1 MDHHLSISSNSTL
14 AGHPPSPPGGA
25 AREQVPKSTPRREL
39 KGVYCSVGKKR
50 RIVFRYRCGRWD
62 QFESLYPWC
71 IREALRIGLERIDEA
86 VPSSLDKA
94 AKLDDENWLAN
105 NRRTRRYIA
114 ESPELLYIDSPHL
127 QGQSEKVSG
136 YHVTTNIPWRDVPNI
151 LRLICQ
157 AADLEYGSL
166 ADIPL

>member
-1 MDHHLSISSNSTL
+1 MEQHLSISPISVQ
-14 AGHPPSPPGGA
+14 AGNPSFPPGGTA
-25 AREQVPKSTPRREL
+25 SEQASTGAPRREL

-62 QFESLYPWC
+62 QFESFYPWC
-71 IREALRIGLERIDEA
+71 IREAVRIGLERIDES

-105 NRRTRRYIA
+105 DRRTRRYIA

-136 YHVTTNIPWRDVPNI
+136 YYVTTNIPWRDVPNI
-151 LRLICQ
+151 LRLICK
-157 AADLEYGSL
+157 AAKLDFGSL
-166 ADIPL
+166 SDIPL